1 MKDDYEKIKA
11 LIKELLIL
19 SRVEGR
25 PPMGQSVKEIESR
38 SYKRN
43 RLRQE
48 LVRVLDLRNQEI
60 KLRP

>member
-25 PPMGQSVKEIESR
+25 PPMVQSIKEIESR

-48 LVRVLDLRNQEI
+48 LVRVLDLRNHEI